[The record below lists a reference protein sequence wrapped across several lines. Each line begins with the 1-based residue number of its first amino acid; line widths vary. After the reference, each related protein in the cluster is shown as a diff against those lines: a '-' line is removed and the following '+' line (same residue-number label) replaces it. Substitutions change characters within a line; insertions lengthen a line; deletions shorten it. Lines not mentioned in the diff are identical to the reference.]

1 MSQQKTSA
9 AELASSASTSVQQ
22 GILLMVLGTSIVP
35 VMDAIAKQLGE
46 TLSPLLITWGRFF
59 FQCLIMG
66 IYLLML
72 RGPNALKP
80 KLPWIHCARGLLLA
94 FATLCFFWSLQELP
108 LADAIAIFFIEPM
121 VLTLLSA
128 YFLKEAIGWHRRL
141 AVIAGFIGALFIIRP
156 TGDSFTPYAF
166 LPVAAAFFFAGY
178 MTLTRAYANIDHPAT
193 MQFASGLGAALVLT
207 LTLAVFIAFPH
218 HPFAPQLPTLS
229 EWSGLFGIGVIAA
242 LGHVMVVMAVNRAPA
257 SVLAPFGYVEIIAA
271 TVLGWVFFNDWPDLF
286 AWLGISIIISSGCY
300 VFYRE
305 RVVSLR
311 TADTHEPDIR

>member
-1 MSQQKTSA
+1 MI
-9 AELASSASTSVQQ
+9 V
-22 GILLMVLGTSIVP
+22 GTSIVP

-46 TLSPLLITWGRFF
+46 SLSPLLITWGRFF

-66 IYLLML
+66 AYLLIIKGPASL
-72 RGPNALKP
+72 RP

-94 FATLCFFWSLQELP
+94 FATLCFFWSLQHLP

-128 YFLKEAIGWHRRL
+128 YFLKESIGWHRRL
-141 AVIAGFIGALFIIRP
+141 AVIAGFVGALFIIRP

-178 MTLTRAYANIDHPAT
+178 MTLTRAYANVDHPAT
-193 MQFASGLGAALVLT
+193 MQFASGLGAALVLS
-207 LTLAVFIAFPH
+207 LILLLFMAFPH
-218 HPFAPQLPTLS
+218 HPFAPQIPTLY
-229 EWSGLFGIGVIAA
+229 EWSGLLGIGVIAA
-242 LGHVMVVMAVNRAPA
+242 LGHVLVVMAVNRAPA

-271 TVLGWVFFNDWPDLF
+271 TLLGWLFFNDWPDLYS
-286 AWLGISIIISSGCY
+286 WVGIGIIVSSGCY

-305 RVVSLR
+305 RMVALNQTGHVGGNRDNLER
-311 TADTHEPDIR
+311 Q